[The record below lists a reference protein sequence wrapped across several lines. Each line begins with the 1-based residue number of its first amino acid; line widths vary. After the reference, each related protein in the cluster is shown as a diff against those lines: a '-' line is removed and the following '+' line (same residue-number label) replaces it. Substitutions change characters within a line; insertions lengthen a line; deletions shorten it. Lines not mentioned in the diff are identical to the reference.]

1 MKVNSLIAKTALAAA
16 IAGASFAASAG
27 VLQITTP
34 SIVATEVFG
43 DAKNSAAESNLTA
56 ITLPVMDFY
65 ATVGGDL
72 QTKGAGVGS
81 ATIKLT
87 LLGQTLFAENYQD
100 PSLWKDKG
108 IVVKVDGVE
117 INHLDVLSVDAGTA
131 NDNTLTITLQPGTVL
146 DATGAGTFG
155 SGATGPNLDATSET
169 LQKDISAAPV
179 AAVSLAGFKVKRLKA
194 ALEQPGQANVTVE
207 VRAFEDTSAVALP
220 AQAFENTT
228 STAAI
233 VSTKGVVIAGTNTDY
248 ALGASA
254 TRGYIQVADAQQ
266 SFTDAITPVVGH
278 RDVFDASIN
287 STGRLDLG
295 TLSLQRGVVAVG
307 RPGAGL
313 EAGKETGTLFDFTGA
328 DELKLSITGSAP
340 LAGYGLEL
348 RTDACSFAGNAANRL
363 SVGTVSVA
371 EPNVAVFSVNT
382 ADTNLDAPVAWNLC
396 GVASVTGTERIPQ
409 LNSLNAG
416 FSVEYANI
424 RYGESEGDYEYGPV
438 LRNGCQVTLFNVPNV
453 AAGDKAMIRL
463 TNTSDKAGQVN
474 AYAYLEDGSLIDED
488 VQLVDNLPAHGTTVF
503 HTNAN
508 LANGVFLG
516 DVMPTFAGETSGRAR
531 IVIQG
536 AFPSCEALGL
546 VRSPNNTLTNMTSTT
561 NSDSAVTVGTFGT
574 SNTSN

>member
-27 VLQITTP
+27 VLDVPTP
-34 SIVATEVFG
+34 SVVATELFG

-56 ITLPVMDFY
+56 VTLPVMDFY
-65 ATVGGDL
+65 ATTGGEL
-72 QTKGAGVGS
+72 ITKNAGVGS

-87 LLGQTLFAENYQD
+87 LLGESLFAENYQD

-108 IVVKVDGVE
+108 IVVEVDGVE

-131 NDNTLTITLQPGTVL
+131 NDNTLTITLQPGAVL
-146 DATGAGTFG
+146 NASGAGKFG
-155 SGATGPNLDATSET
+155 SAATGPNLDAGVQN
-169 LQKDISAAPV
+169 LQKVIGAVNP
-179 AAVSLAGFKVKRLKA
+179 AVSIAGFKVKRLKA

-207 VRAFEDTSAVALP
+207 VRAFEDAAKVVLGAG
-220 AQAFENTT
+220 AQAFENTP

-233 VSTKGVVIAGTNTDY
+233 VSTQGVVLAGTSTDY
-248 ALGASA
+248 TAAPSSS
-254 TRGYIQVADAQQ
+254 RGYIQVADAQQ
-266 SFTDAITPVVGH
+266 SFTDTTVGGH
-278 RDVFDASIN
+278 RDVFDASTNAIPK
-287 STGRLDLG
+287 LDLG
-295 TLSLQRGVVAVG
+295 TLSLQRGVVAAS
-307 RPGAGL
+307 RPAGAGL
-313 EAGKETGTLFDFTGA
+313 AAGKETGTLFDFTGA
-328 DELKLSITGSAP
+328 DKLKLSITGSAP
-340 LAGYGLEL
+340 LAAYGLEL
-348 RTDACSFAGNAANRL
+348 RTDACSNAGNATNRL

-371 EPNVAVFSVNT
+371 EPNVAEFSVNT
-382 ADTNLDAPVAWNLC
+382 ADTNLDAPTPWYLC

-409 LNSLNAG
+409 LNSLKAG

-424 RYGESEGDYEYGPV
+424 RYGESEGSYEYGAV

-474 AYAYLEDGSLIDED
+474 AYAYLEDGRLIDED
-488 VQLVDNLPAHGTTVF
+488 VQLIDNLPAHGTTVF

-516 DVMPTFAGETSGRAR
+516 DVMPTFAGETTGRAR

>member
-27 VLQITTP
+27 VLVVPTP
-34 SIVATEVFG
+34 SVVATELFG

-56 ITLPVMDFY
+56 VTLPVMDFY
-65 ATVGGDL
+65 ATTGGDL
-72 QTKGAGVGS
+72 QTKSAGVGS
-81 ATIKLT
+81 ATIKLS

-131 NDNTLTITLQPGTVL
+131 NDNTLTITLQPGAAL
-146 DATGAGTFG
+146 DASGAGTFG
-155 SGATGPNLDATSET
+155 SGAKGPNLDATAED
-169 LQKDISAAPV
+169 LQNDITAANP
-179 AAVSLAGFKVKRLKA
+179 AVSIAGFKVKRLKA
-194 ALEQPGQANVTVE
+194 ALEQPGLANVTVE
-207 VRAFEDTSAVALP
+207 VRAFEDATAAVLAS
-220 AQAFENTT
+220 QAFENTP

-233 VSTKGVVIAGTNTDY
+233 VSTQGVVIAGTKTDY
-248 ALGASA
+248 AAGASA

-266 SFTDAITPVVGH
+266 SFTDAITPLVGH
-278 RDVFDASIN
+278 RDEFDASIN
-287 STGRLDLG
+287 SRGQLNLG

-307 RPGAGL
+307 RPGVGL

-348 RTDACSFAGNAANRL
+348 RTDACSNAGTPAGRL

-396 GVASVTGTERIPQ
+396 GVASVAGTERIPQ
-409 LNSLNAG
+409 LNSLEAR

-424 RYGESEGDYEYGPV
+424 RYGESEGVYEYGPV

-453 AAGDKAMIRL
+453 TAGDKAMIRL

-516 DVMPTFAGETSGRAR
+516 DVMPTFAGETTGRAR